1 MTIKKTAKQMSLA
14 TGACSAL
21 AILAFGTSA
30 FALATVTPP
39 AAPANESNI
48 PRHYGIYKGDKID
61 VLSYQP
67 TCPSFSIGM
76 DAAAIQ
82 ESASRAFVEAEDRR
96 FKSIRDS
103 WDAFEDCLTENA
115 RRDIEA
121 VRQNLGD
128 ALSKAANDE
137 ATIFNA
143 MNAAATA
150 NIERISKLP
159 APKAPKPPRGG
170 APAAAAAAPPASTL
184 SAWTPPT
191 GRMVGSLS
199 GPAQSPVYV
208 SGCPQALG
216 ALTPESFN
224 TETSRA
230 GFNTLLDELRAL
242 PERINQVRTCRQENG
257 QEDYEAVQKA
267 VTDGVNAVF
276 VPRKTAFEREY
287 AAVRFQLNEHR
298 KPGGLLAAPEMG
310 RAKPKAA
317 TKAKAKAKSR

>member
-14 TGACSAL
+14 VGACSAL

-30 FALATVTPP
+30 FAQAEKSVP
-39 AAPANESNI
+39 AAVPVQTSNI

-61 VLSYQP
+61 VLNYQP

-82 ESASRAFVEAEDRR
+82 ESASRAYVEAEDRR

-128 ALSKAANDE
+128 TISKAANDE

-143 MNAAATA
+143 MNNAATA
-150 NIERISKLP
+150 NIDRISKLP
-159 APKAPKPPRGG
+159 APKAPKPPRGD
-170 APAAAAAAPPASTL
+170 AAAAIAAPVSSTL
-184 SAWTPPT
+184 SAWTTPT

-216 ALTPESFN
+216 ALTPEAFN
-224 TETSRA
+224 NETSRA
-230 GFNTLLDELRAL
+230 GFNALLDELRAL
-242 PERINQVRTCRQENG
+242 PERINQVRACRQENG

-317 TKAKAKAKSR
+317 TKAKVKPR